1 MNFLFK
7 TEWVEAISMLQPNQ
21 QAEAYSAIATIV
33 TTQEMPETL
42 SFEVQL
48 LLTALFPQIIEGC
61 EIGSIKRGAP
71 RGNKNASKK
80 QLNSIEN
87 NSKQFKTNK
96 TIQNNS
102 KQLNSIE
109 FSEKERDKEP
119 SSPTPPLTETE
130 KEKDKENINYV
141 DTKESEKERF
151 SPSPSTALLPVSE
164 LEDAMMSSE
173 AWVESMLYKFK
184 LDKEQLAVQLHGF
197 AREWIERGDDCKTLK
212 DAKRHADALLRIR
225 DGDGALAAAPHWNRF
240 LADLCMKYVD
250 ELGYDY
256 DLITAFGKYY
266 MQDVGNG
273 KPFFLGIPKFEENL
287 FATMKAFKAEYKT
300 EENECIDE
308 PRSRSKPA

>member
-1 MNFLFK
+1 MEGF
-7 TEWVEAISMLQPNQ
+7 TIYSEWVEMIEMLPQEKQ
-21 QAEAYSAIATIV
+21 MAALKAIADYC
-33 TTQEMPETL
+33 TQEVMPSKEDGLIYMLILGIKPAVDAQKQNIENGKKGGRPKKVVEETQKTPF
-42 SFEVQL
+42 SE
-48 LLTALFPQIIEGC
+48 
-61 EIGSIKRGAP
+61 
-71 RGNKNASKK
+71 NKNSKNP
-80 QLNSIEN
+80 LSEL
-87 NSKQFKTNK
+87 KTP
-96 TIQNNS
+96 
-102 KQLNSIE
+102 
-109 FSEKERDKEP
+109 FSEKK
-119 SSPTPPLTETE
+119 PPFSDAETE

-173 AWVESMLYKFK
+173 AWVESMLYKYK

>member
-1 MNFLFK
+1 MEFVFK
-7 TEWVEAISMLQPNQ
+7 TDWLEAISMLKPEQ
-21 QAEAYSAIATIV
+21 QAEAIQAIITIV
-33 TTQEMPETL
+33 NTQEMPETD
-42 SFEVQL
+42 SFEVRL
-48 LLTALFPQIIEGC
+48 LLRALFSEIVDGC
-61 EIGSIKRGAP
+61 NSALIVNTNKGGAP
-71 RGNKNASKK
+71 KGNKNASKK
-80 QLNSIEN
+80 QP
-87 NSKQFKTNK
+87 KQPKT
-96 TIQNNS
+96 TETTQNNVVLVDS
-102 KQLNSIE
+102 GC

-130 KEKDKENINYV
+130 KEKEKENINYV
-141 DTKESEKERF
+141 DIKESEKERF

-197 AREWIERGDDCKTLK
+197 VREWIERGDDYKTLK

-225 DGDGALAAAPHWNRF
+225 DGDGALAAAPHWNQF
-240 LADLCMKYVD
+240 LFSLAIKYAD
-250 ELGYDY
+250 ELGYDNEQ
-256 DLITAFGKYY
+256 ITAFGKYY

-287 FATMKAFKAEYKT
+287 YATMKAFKAEYKST
-300 EENECIDE
+300 EENECTDE